1 MRPIPILRQ
10 YMTLAPK
17 TIGSDQTLEQAA
29 EYMRKLHVRHLPVIK
44 GGKPIGIV
52 TDRDIFLVLSF
63 QNLNSREMKV
73 ESALTPDPFI
83 VGPDASLVDVIDQM
97 VDQKYGSVL
106 VMDEGKLIG
115 IFTALD
121 ALRALSD
128 VFRNEYA

>member
-63 QNLNSREMKV
+63 QNPNSRSMKV
-73 ESALTPDPFI
+73 ETALTPNPFI
-83 VGPDASLVDVIDQM
+83 VGPDASLVDVVDQM

-106 VMDEGKLIG
+106 IMDEGKLTG